1 MPQKTK
7 PATRA
12 RKAPKKHSPVRHL
25 HALRLYSFSALAV
38 ALIAIQIVS
47 GIQHE
52 AEKSHERREVLAYA
66 TNVNIGD
73 LLAATNQ
80 ARAANGLGPLNLN
93 AKLNNG
99 AQAKAQDMI
108 TKNYWSHNAPD
119 GTQPWKF
126 FTSYGYQYQKA
137 GENLAYGFDGSAQ
150 AVDGWMNSAG
160 HRANILGAY
169 KDIGFGIASGAGYQG
184 GENTVIVAFYA
195 VPYTPPAAPA
205 PAAAAPAPAPTV
217 ATKPATTATPAPAP
231 APAPTPAP
239 APAPAPIAQEPP
251 KEEAKQ
257 PEPEQQIAAAQPEKR
272 ITTLESMLT
281 GNATWAM
288 YASIGAMSVTT
299 LGVAG
304 THTRLIRRG
313 WSISKHYILVHPAL
327 DAAVLAA
334 LFATLLSSTTGF
346 IK

>member
-1 MPQKTK
+1 M
-7 PATRA
+7 
-12 RKAPKKHSPVRHL
+12 
-25 HALRLYSFSALAV
+25 LRLYSFSALAV
-38 ALIAIQIVS
+38 ALVAIQIVS
-47 GIQHE
+47 GIQRE
-52 AEKSHERREVLAYA
+52 SEKAYERREVLAYA

-80 ARAANGLGPLNLN
+80 ARAVNGLGALALNS
-93 AKLNNG
+93 KLNNG

-108 TKNYWSHNAPD
+108 AKNYWAHAAPD

-137 GENLAYGFDGSAQ
+137 GENLAYGFDGSYQ
-150 AVDGWMNSAG
+150 TVDGWMNSAG

-169 KDIGFGIASGAGYQG
+169 KDIGFGIANGAGYQG

-195 VPYTPPAAPA
+195 VPYTPPPAPA
-205 PAAAAPAPAPTV
+205 PAAAAPKPAPTV
-217 ATKPATTATPAPAP
+217 ATKPATTAVPAPV
-231 APAPTPAP
+231 PTPVVATPIPQAAP
-239 APAPAPIAQEPP
+239 EAP
-251 KEEAKQ
+251 KEEPQAK
-257 PEPEQQIAAAQPEKR
+257 ETEQRIAAAQPEKR
-272 ITTLESMLT
+272 ITTLESVLT

-288 YASIGAMSVTT
+288 YASIGAMSVST
-299 LGVAG
+299 LGFAG
-304 THTRLIRRG
+304 THLKLIRRG
-313 WSISKHYILVHPAL
+313 WRLSRHYILVHPAL

>member
-7 PATRA
+7 ASTRTA
-12 RKAPKKHSPVRHL
+12 KKAPAKRSPVRHL
-25 HALRLYSFSALAV
+25 HMLRLYSFSALAV
-38 ALIAIQIVS
+38 ALVAIQIVS
-47 GIQHE
+47 GIQYE
-52 AEKSHERREVLAYA
+52 AENAHQRREVLAYA
-66 TNVNIGD
+66 TDVNIGD

-80 ARAANGLGPLNLN
+80 ARATNGLGALTLN
-93 AKLNNG
+93 AKLNSG

-108 TKNYWSHNAPD
+108 AKNYWAHNAPD

-126 FTSYGYQYQKA
+126 FTAYGYQYQKA
-137 GENLAYGFDGSAQ
+137 GENLAYGFDGSNQ
-150 AVDGWMNSAG
+150 AVNGWMNSAG

-195 VPYTPPAAPA
+195 VPYMPPPAPA
-205 PAAAAPAPAPTV
+205 PAAAVPKPTPTV
-217 ATKPATTATPAPAP
+217 ATKPATTTVP

-239 APAPAPIAQEPP
+239 TPAPAPVPVVQEAP
-251 KEEAKQ
+251 KEEPKKQ
-257 PEPEQQIAAAQPEKR
+257 EAEQQIATTQPAKR

-288 YASIGAMSVTT
+288 YASIGAMSVST
-299 LGVAG
+299 LGFAG
-304 THTRLIRRG
+304 THLQLIRRG
-313 WSISKHYILVHPAL
+313 WRISRHFILVHPAL
-327 DAAVLAA
+327 DAAVLVA